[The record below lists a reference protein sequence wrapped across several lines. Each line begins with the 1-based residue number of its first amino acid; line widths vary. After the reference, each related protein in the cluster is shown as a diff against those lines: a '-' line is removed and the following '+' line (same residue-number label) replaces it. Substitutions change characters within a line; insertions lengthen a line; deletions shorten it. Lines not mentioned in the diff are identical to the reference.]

1 MWYRIVIALIMTNMI
16 SLMSLGQNER
26 DALFFSRDEI
36 TGSARSI
43 SMGGAFSALGG
54 DISGTYIN
62 PAGIGVYRSNEFSIG
77 LGFHTSVSLSDYYD
91 NSSLDS
97 KSNLNIPS
105 LGIVGVNEI
114 KSVGKWRST
123 SMAFGMHRA
132 QSFHRSYSIMAN
144 DVPSSMIDS
153 YQKTIL
159 NDQAEPSE
167 LGNLYPFDIFL
178 AWQTYVLDTFE
189 GLGYYNAAGVLPVD
203 QSYSAAESGAKRE
216 TFFSFGGNYDDKLYL
231 GANINFSRIS
241 FERSYTHSESIN
253 PSDTTTVLK
262 QYAFQFDESFSGLGA
277 SVSAGLIYRPITP
290 LRIGLSFK
298 SPTVYSLDLEYESNM
313 TATFANPLLTQA
325 DVYDERSP
333 YLGQYQ
339 FRLTSPTR
347 ATFGLAYV
355 IGKLGMVSIDAEYV
369 NYTRIR
375 MQGIS
380 DGYNFNAEENAIRN
394 QLQSALNLRFGAEYR
409 LSQFWSLRGGF
420 AQYGDP
426 HTKGLVDQG
435 SFQLYSI
442 GFGFRNAE
450 YFLDAAYQL
459 RSSEEVKFLYDP
471 TLVDPAY
478 ISQAD
483 HRITATFGF
492 KF

>member
-1 MWYRIVIALIMTNMI
+1 MPLEYFLLTNPI
-16 SLMSLGQNER
+16 QPQKAER
-26 DALFFSRDEI
+26 
-36 TGSARSI
+36 SAR
-43 SMGGAFSALGG
+43 
-54 DISGTYIN
+54 
-62 PAGIGVYRSNEFSIG
+62 P
-77 LGFHTSVSLSDYYD
+77 
-91 NSSLDS
+91 
-97 KSNLNIPS
+97 
-105 LGIVGVNEI
+105 
-114 KSVGKWRST
+114 
-123 SMAFGMHRA
+123 
-132 QSFHRSYSIMAN
+132 SFH
-144 DVPSSMIDS
+144 
-153 YQKTIL
+153 L
-159 NDQAEPSE
+159 
-167 LGNLYPFDIFL
+167 
-178 AWQTYVLDTFE
+178 E
-189 GLGYYNAAGVLPVD
+189 GI
-203 QSYSAAESGAKRE
+203 
-216 TFFSFGGNYDDKLYL
+216 TTDKLYL